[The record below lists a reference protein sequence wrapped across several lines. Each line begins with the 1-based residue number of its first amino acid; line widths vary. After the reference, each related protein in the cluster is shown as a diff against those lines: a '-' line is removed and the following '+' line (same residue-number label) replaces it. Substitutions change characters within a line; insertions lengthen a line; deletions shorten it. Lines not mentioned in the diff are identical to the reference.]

1 LIPFSDTQKAIRRS
15 IHGPFRRVFR
25 QLCFAHDP
33 NEVRGPGLRPRNA
46 QVDGVLVA
54 KLQIVLLHE
63 AIHILQGGR
72 EEGEKTQKTHQKTIT
87 RSFPNSYF
95 TKKLGYS
102 SGQHHDSHPS
112 KNWPE
117 LLLLHSWPTI
127 VISKEN
133 TSRLQQVEVQREF
146 LGTESNMAA
155 LVTPL
160 DPRAK
165 STGPVPW
172 INTV

>member
-1 LIPFSDTQKAIRRS
+1 
-15 IHGPFRRVFR
+15 
-25 QLCFAHDP
+25 LC
-33 NEVRGPGLRPRNA
+33 PRNA
-46 QVDGVLVA
+46 QVDGVLEA

-63 AIHILQGGR
+63 AIHILQGGKKGKR
-72 EEGEKTQKTHQKTIT
+72 PKKTHQKTIT

-102 SGQHHDSHPS
+102 ENKRFITFQSGQHHDSHPS
-112 KNWPE
+112 NWPE
-117 LLLLHSWPTI
+117 LLLHSWPTI

>member
-1 LIPFSDTQKAIRRS
+1 MVHHFPIQITNDRYRDIPHLIPFSDTPGDRN
-15 IHGPFRRVFR
+15 GPSSRFR
-25 QLCFAHDP
+25 QLCFAYDP

-102 SGQHHDSHPS
+102 FQAIHHFPIIRS
-112 KNWPE
+112 
-117 LLLLHSWPTI
+117 
-127 VISKEN
+127 
-133 TSRLQQVEVQREF
+133 TS
-146 LGTESNMAA
+146 
-155 LVTPL
+155 
-160 DPRAK
+160 
-165 STGPVPW
+165 
-172 INTV
+172 